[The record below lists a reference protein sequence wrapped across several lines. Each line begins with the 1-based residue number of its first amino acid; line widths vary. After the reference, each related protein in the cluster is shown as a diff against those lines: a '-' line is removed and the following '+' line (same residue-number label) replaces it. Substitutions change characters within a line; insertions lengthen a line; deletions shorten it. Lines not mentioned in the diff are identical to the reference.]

1 MKSGYRDKSY
11 RQSGKRPPAVP
22 WERVASCR
30 VCGRVNIPLDVNG
43 LCDDCEAF
51 LIRKLLEEGDNDV
64 DNA

>member
-11 RQSGKRPPAVP
+11 RQSSKRPPRAFL
-22 WERVASCR
+22 ERVTRCR
-30 VCGRVNIPLDVNG
+30 VCGRYIPPDADG